1 ILVGVAA
8 AASSQGQIL
17 LAGLAGLSAGALSMA
32 AGEYVSV
39 SSQADSEAADLERE
53 TRALSADPEGE
64 LNELV
69 ELLEGRGMS
78 PETARLAARDM
89 TEHDA
94 LAAHAREELGL
105 SDHLSAN
112 PLQAAIASAT
122 AFLAGGALPLILAM
136 ILPHGAI
143 SYGIFAL
150 TLVLLFVLGAVGARA
165 GGAPMGRAALR
176 VAFWGVIAMGATYVI
191 GAVFGTRL

>member
-1 ILVGVAA
+1 MSEQHYVSRTGWLRAAVLGANDGLLSTSSILVGVAA

-64 LNELV
+64 LKELV

-78 PETARLAARDM
+78 PATARLAARDM

-122 AFLAGGALPLILAM
+122 AFLAGGAPPLILAD
-136 ILPHGAI
+136 
-143 SYGIFAL
+143 
-150 TLVLLFVLGAVGARA
+150 RA
-165 GGAPMGRAALR
+165 EIGRASCRER
-176 VAFWGVIAMGATYVI
+176 V
-191 GAVFGTRL
+191 